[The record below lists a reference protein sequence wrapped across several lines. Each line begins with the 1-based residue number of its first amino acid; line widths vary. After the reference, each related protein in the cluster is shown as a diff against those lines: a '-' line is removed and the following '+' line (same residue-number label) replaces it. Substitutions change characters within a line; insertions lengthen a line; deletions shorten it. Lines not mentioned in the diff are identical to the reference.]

1 LAVNIVSSGVIDEM
15 REFSSLN
22 EIANRFRLFPLQQD
36 MQSEANFLFAEYD
49 VCFKF

>member
-1 LAVNIVSSGVIDEM
+1 LPIKIVSNGFEEM

-22 EIANRFRLFPLQQD
+22 EIANRFRPFPLQQD
-36 MQSEANFLFAEYD
+36 MQSEANFLLAEYD